1 MRNEFTAFKGLLLF
15 CHNTRQAT
23 LTRHFGNKE
32 KMKTSY
38 SSYKAALL
46 LLSTAVKKRNA
57 PFLLHNCSIRGEK
70 RRVFKGVHSAK
81 KAGHDK
87 FLIFYT
93 QILFCLHISSLNK
106 AVKYLV

>member
-38 SSYKAALL
+38 SSYKAAFLFF
-46 LLSTAVKKRNA
+46 TAEEKNRNA
-57 PFLLHNCSIRGEK
+57 AFL
-70 RRVFKGVHSAK
+70 
-81 KAGHDK
+81 
-87 FLIFYT
+87 
-93 QILFCLHISSLNK
+93 
-106 AVKYLV
+106 